1 MMRSMFAGVSG
12 LKAHQV
18 RMDIIG
24 NNIANVNTAG
34 YKSSRATFQDMLSQT
49 MRPATAPTDTRGGSN
64 PQQVGLGV
72 QLGSIDVKHT
82 QGNTQSTGYITDLAI
97 EGEGFFVLGQGENRQ
112 YTRAGIFGLDNGT
125 EGNLVSL
132 VNGERVLGYVANQD
146 GVIDPNSSLEPLYI
160 SASETITPRAT
171 NTVFFAGNLDNR
183 LSAGT
188 SVDRTVQVFDS
199 HGREQTIV
207 VNLEKLSGDNAWRWD
222 ADWLLVSDTFPSLNN
237 EIENN
242 GEYLVYGDSGSGFEM
257 RDLTGSIVAKSGDGR
272 MWTSRRTDDTDPSQ
286 PFTGPNFEFE
296 TPLAPGFEVRAVTDK
311 GSIFLTSSMSL
322 KRQFSFQTNTPV
334 SGTPAPD
341 FSSTL
346 FETDSFYKVYQDNE
360 GRFQLTDSK
369 GVSVATSSDG
379 TSWKAIPATP
389 SDPEVDF
396 DFGMKLAPGSIIKT
410 DSATVL
416 TADVRSY
423 SDSGL
428 ADRTIQF
435 NQDGSFSGLLDNK
448 VRLEPALAD
457 ALDIEL
463 DFTDFTEYADAF
475 TAKFMHQNGY
485 TSGALESYAIDQ
497 NGVIVGSFSNGL
509 TRNLGQ
515 VALAR
520 FANAAGLQ
528 RSGSTMFV
536 DTPNSG
542 TAQIGAAGVPG
553 FGLISP
559 SSLEMS
565 NVDLSEEFTEM
576 IITQRGFQANSR
588 IITTSDEMLQELVNL
603 KR

>member
-12 LKAHQV
+12 LKTHQV

-24 NNIANVNTAG
+24 NNIANVNSAG

-49 MRPATAPTDTRGGSN
+49 MRSATAPTATRGGTN
-64 PQQVGLGV
+64 PQQIGLGV

-97 EGEGFFVLGQGENRQ
+97 EGEGFFVLGQGANRQ
-112 YTRAGIFGLDNGT
+112 YTRAGMFGLDDGT

-132 VNGERVLGYVANQD
+132 LNGERVLGYKADQD
-146 GVIDPNSSLEPLYI
+146 GYIDPNSSLESMHI

-171 NTVFFAGNLDNR
+171 DRVSFAGNLDNR
-183 LSAGT
+183 YTTGETVS
-188 SVDRTVQVFDS
+188 RTVQVYDS
-199 HGREQTIV
+199 RGREQTIV
-207 VNLEKLSGDNAWRWD
+207 VDLTQLGDNEWAWD
-222 ADWLLVSDTFPSLNN
+222 ANWLLMSDSIPMENGQ
-237 EIENN
+237 IVNN
-242 GEYLVYGDSGSGFEM
+242 GEYTVSSAGTELLDDQGQV
-257 RDLTGSIVAKSGDGR
+257 VATSNDAR
-272 MWTSRRTDDTDPSQ
+272 VWTM
-286 PFTGPNFEFE
+286 TGPSNTTYRFEFE
-296 TPLAPGFEVRAVTDK
+296 DALKDGDK
-311 GSIFLTSSMSL
+311 ATAFSEGGKIFLTSNQNL
-322 KRQFSFQTNTPV
+322 K
-334 SGTPAPD
+334 
-341 FSSTL
+341 
-346 FETDSFYKVYQDNE
+346 
-360 GRFQLTDSK
+360 
-369 GVSVATSSDG
+369 SDQ
-379 TSWKAIPATP
+379 K
-389 SDPEVDF
+389 
-396 DFGMKLAPGSIIKT
+396 IK
-410 DSATVL
+410 
-416 TADVRSY
+416 
-423 SDSGL
+423 
-428 ADRTIQF
+428 F
-435 NQDGSFSGLLDNK
+435 NSDGSFSGLYEIVPGNPDAPGNSGISF
-448 VRLEPALAD
+448 RPANAD
-457 ALDIEL
+457 ELVIEL
-463 DFTDFTEYADAF
+463 DFTSFTQYADTF
-475 TAKFMHQNGY
+475 TGKFMGQNGY

-509 TRNLGQ
+509 TRALGQ

-520 FANAAGLQ
+520 FANPAGLQ

-542 TAQIGAAGVPG
+542 AAQVGAAGIPG